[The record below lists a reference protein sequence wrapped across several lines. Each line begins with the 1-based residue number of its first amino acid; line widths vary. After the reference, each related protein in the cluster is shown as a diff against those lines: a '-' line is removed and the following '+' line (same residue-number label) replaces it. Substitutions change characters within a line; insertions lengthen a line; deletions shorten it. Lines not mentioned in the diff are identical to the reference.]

1 MERKN
6 KMGISFDASYFSQVF
21 IHTSGAYMSKLIS
34 KSNNKYLAN
43 LRTIPPDERFGKL
56 VLELENATSETEKEK
71 IMNELKKIAEI
82 NKTVQSIPLT
92 FKDNIEDLNGYIV
105 FEPTSA
111 VEHNDLSLLDF
122 ISYDFNVFND
132 YLLFFINFFD
142 YFIDKLDNKDIKY
155 MELDTLYPV
164 NEIVEIARK
173 YYDKEKDN
181 LIYYQSIFRKCI
193 NFVYGIDNLSDMK
206 YLTHKQIFFLYNQ
219 LYQDTFAEF
228 KQDFHSTDL
237 LDYQYNDF
245 PIKKEL
251 AKFYDINALVSA
263 IEEVDPTGR
272 KLHSLQQFETS
283 NLFTSFYIT
292 LFNVVAVN
300 KMHIKICGNCGRYFI
315 THKETVSYCDRI
327 IDKDLT
333 CKDVGSIEQ
342 QKRKMESHP
351 VLEKFRKIQQKKCVY
366 ANRHEDIPSY
376 REDYENYNRI
386 GNQFKDDIKSGKATE
401 EEFDKWLD
409 AQDKTKKQD

>member
-6 KMGISFDASYFSQVF
+6 KIGISFDASYFSQVF
-21 IHTSGAYMSKLIS
+21 IHTAGSYMNKPIS
-34 KSNNKYLAN
+34 KNNNKYLAN
-43 LRTIPPDERFGKL
+43 LRTIPPAERFGKL
-56 VLELENATSETEKEK
+56 VLELENTTSEAEKEK
-71 IMNELKKIAEI
+71 IINELKQIAEI
-82 NKTVQSIPLT
+82 DKTVQAIPLT

-111 VEHNDLSLLDF
+111 VEHSNLSLLDF

-142 YFIDKLDNKDIKY
+142 YFTDKLDNKDIKY
-155 MELDTLYPV
+155 IELDTLYPV
-164 NEIVEIARK
+164 SEIVEIARK
-173 YYDKEKDN
+173 YYDKEKNN

-193 NFVYGIDNLSDMK
+193 NFVYGIDNPSDMK

-315 THKETVSYCDRI
+315 THKETVTYCDRVVG
-327 IDKDLT
+327 DNLT
-333 CKDVGSIEQ
+333 CKDIGNKEY
-342 QKRKMESHP
+342 QKRK
-351 VLEKFRKIQQKKCVY
+351 LENDPIYDRYRKIGSKKQLRRDRNPEIEIY
-366 ANRHEDIPSY
+366 KKDLEQY
-376 REDYENYNRI
+376 RKTGKQMY
-386 GNQFKDDIKSGKATE
+386 KDFCSGKITH
-401 EEFDKWLD
+401 EEFEEWVNE
-409 AQDKTKKQD
+409 QDK

>member
-6 KMGISFDASYFSQVF
+6 KIGISFDASYFSQIF
-21 IHTSGAYMSKLIS
+21 IHTSGAYMDKPIS
-34 KSNNKYLAN
+34 KNNNKYLAN

-56 VLELENATSETEKEK
+56 VLELENATSEAEKEK
-71 IMNELKKIAEI
+71 IINELKQIAQI
-82 NKTVQSIPLT
+82 DKTVQAIPLT

-111 VEHNDLSLLDF
+111 VEHNNLSLLDF

-142 YFIDKLDNKDIKY
+142 YFIDKLDSKDIKY
-155 MELDTLYPV
+155 IELDTLYSV
-164 NEIVEIARK
+164 NDIVEIARK

-181 LIYYQSIFRKCI
+181 LICYQSIFRKCI
-193 NFVYGIDNLSDMK
+193 NFVYGIDNPSDMK

-219 LYQDTFAEF
+219 LYPDTFAEF

-272 KLHSLQQFETS
+272 NLHSLQQFETS

-315 THKETVSYCDRI
+315 THKETVTYCDRVI
-327 IDKDLT
+327 GDNLT
-333 CKDVGSIEQ
+333 CKDIGNKEY
-342 QKRKMESHP
+342 QKRK
-351 VLEKFRKIQQKKCVY
+351 LENDPIY
-366 ANRHEDIPSY
+366 
-376 REDYENYNRI
+376 EDYRRI
-386 GNQFKDDIKSGKATE
+386 GIKKYQRSKRNPEIDIYKQDLEQYRKTGKQMYKDFCSGKISHK
-401 EEFDKWLD
+401 EFEKWVNE
-409 AQDKTKKQD
+409 QK

>member
-21 IHTSGAYMSKLIS
+21 IHTSGAYMDKPIS
-34 KSNNKYLAN
+34 KNNNKYLAN

-56 VLELENATSETEKEK
+56 VLELENATSEAEKEK
-71 IMNELKKIAEI
+71 IINELKQIAEI
-82 NKTVQSIPLT
+82 DKTVQAIPLT

-111 VEHNDLSLLDF
+111 VEHNNLSLLDF

-155 MELDTLYPV
+155 IELDTLYSV

-173 YYDKEKDN
+173 YYYKEKDN

-193 NFVYGIDNLSDMK
+193 NFVYSIDNPYDMK
-206 YLTHKQIFFLYNQ
+206 YLTHKQIFYLYNQ

-228 KQDFHSTDL
+228 KQDFHSTNL

-251 AKFYDINALVSA
+251 TKFYEINALVSA

-315 THKETVSYCDRI
+315 THKETITYCDRVI
-327 IDKDLT
+327 RDNLT
-333 CKDVGSIEQ
+333 CKDIGNKEY
-342 QKRKMESHP
+342 QKRK
-351 VLEKFRKIQQKKCVY
+351 LENDPIY
-366 ANRHEDIPSY
+366 
-376 REDYENYNRI
+376 EDYRRI
-386 GNQFKDDIKSGKATE
+386 GIKKYQRSKRNPEIDIYKQDLEQYRKTGKQMYKDFCSGKITHK
-401 EEFDKWLD
+401 EFEKWVNE
-409 AQDKTKKQD
+409 QDKK